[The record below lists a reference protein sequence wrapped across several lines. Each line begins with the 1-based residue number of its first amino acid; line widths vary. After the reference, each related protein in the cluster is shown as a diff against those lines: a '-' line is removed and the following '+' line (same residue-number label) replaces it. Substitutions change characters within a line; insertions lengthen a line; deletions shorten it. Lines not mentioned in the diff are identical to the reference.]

1 VGATGPLSTI
11 GLWCGVRRRA
21 EGRVAAAAE
30 RRHQRKEEKE
40 LLDELLPRATGG
52 TREARV
58 SSTTPPMLC
67 ALQSLWCLLCTDGP
81 CSVPGSWSHLKQ
93 PRFAVVLFP

>member
-1 VGATGPLSTI
+1 MNIKLVFMCCAVL
-11 GLWCGVRRRA
+11 CCAVRRRA

-58 SSTTPPMLC
+58 SCTTQQHVRLRKPV
-67 ALQSLWCLLCTDGP
+67 WVVCTDMP
-81 CSVPGSWSHLKQ
+81 C
-93 PRFAVVLFP
+93 